1 MSDIQH
7 HQKMTR
13 TLQAQSR
20 SLKGTIELA
29 SSKSI
34 SNRVLIIRALCA
46 TPFAIHRL
54 ANAKDTEVLDQLLN
68 SEEQVFDVGAAGTT
82 FRFLT
87 AWLSLQ
93 QGEQILTGSER
104 MQQRPIGALVE
115 ALRKIGADITY
126 MNQEGYP
133 PLRIG
138 APKSM
143 GATHELSV
151 PANISSQYISALLLI
166 APALPKGLQLTLEG
180 EIVSRPYIE
189 MTLRLMA
196 HFGVAHTWDGNV
208 ITVERQSYEGRDFT
222 IEADWSAASY
232 YYAMAAIA
240 DEADIRLEGLYENSL
255 QGDAVLSEMMKAFG
269 VQTHFDAEGIRI
281 VKKAGTP
288 APEFFEYD
296 FVKCPDIAQTLA
308 VVCAALGTQ
317 GLFTGLDTLRIKET
331 DRIAALQ
338 TELQKAGVYLSKL
351 PARFSQKTNK
361 EFYMIEGKAEIQNKP
376 VFDTYEDH
384 RMAMAF
390 APLALLAPV
399 AIADSRVVE
408 KSYPDFWNDFQK
420 LGIATL
426 DA

>member
-1 MSDIQH
+1 
-7 HQKMTR
+7 MTR
-13 TLQAQSR
+13 TISKSDR
-20 SLKGTIELA
+20 VVRGSIELA

-34 SNRVLIIRALCA
+34 SNRILIIRALSE
-46 TPFAIHRL
+46 TPFEIYRL
-54 ANAKDTEVLDQLLN
+54 ANAKDTQLLEGLLRSEAAVLDA
-68 SEEQVFDVGAAGTT
+68 GAAGTT

-93 QGEQILTGSER
+93 EGEQILTGTER
-104 MQQRPIGALVE
+104 MKQRPIGALVE
-115 ALRKIGADITY
+115 ALRQIGADIHY
-126 MNQEGYP
+126 VENEGYP

-138 APKSM
+138 PPTGLGTVNA
-143 GATHELSV
+143 LSV

-166 APALPKGLQLTLEG
+166 APSLPSGLELTLEG

-196 HFGVAHTWDGNV
+196 AFGVGHEWAGNV
-208 ITVERQSYEGRDFT
+208 IRVAPQTYRAEAGTTGFT

-232 YYAMAAIA
+232 YYALAAIA
-240 DEADIRLEGLYENSL
+240 DEADIRLGGLYNNSL
-255 QGDAVLSEMMKAFG
+255 QGDAVLVEMMEKFG
-269 VQTHFDAEGIRI
+269 VQTHFEDSGIRI
-281 VKKAGTP
+281 VKLPGTQP
-288 APEFFEYD
+288 PPFFEYD

-338 TELQKAGVYLSKL
+338 TELQKTGVYLSKM
-351 PARFSQKTNK
+351 PPRFSNKTGK
-361 EFYMIEGKAEIQNKP
+361 EFYMIEGKSEVTATP

-390 APLALLAPV
+390 APLALLGPV
-399 AIADSRVVE
+399 AIADANVVE
-408 KSYPDFWNDFQK
+408 KSYPDFWSDFQK
-420 LGIATL
+420 LGFVS
-426 DA
+426 